1 MAPPAIF
8 SSPQH
13 SQSPSPSPKPSKHH
27 PFFPSAANFKTQE
40 KSRSPHSSSPSRSPP
55 STLKP
60 YPPIPPI
67 YSHLLSLPSL
77 AAPFL
82 PHHILQAYP
91 ASIQSLLPLLS
102 SLDEKLLALLPQRSK
117 NWTHS
122 FLTAFLLS
130 SRSQLAVD
138 RKLGFLLQG
147 HGGSREEVAA
157 RLLWAVGGWKEAGYQ
172 GKGGEQVK
180 WQIDGLLAGFA
191 EPGLEMDVVRLEE
204 AGETVVVW
212 TGGRAWEVGLFRG
225 GKRRGVAELQEEL
238 EEIVAA
244 GEYLPEPTPSISALS
259 HRLPRAEWAR
269 AKDALGGGDSM
280 VRLHNS
286 LLTVSLE
293 PYALPIGTAAALDDI
308 RGNTPSPNRFA
319 DQTCGLIIYA
329 DGRAGLTVDRTVAD
343 LHAGLQLGSWLSE
356 VSAAAPLGEPAPLP
370 QLPHGEQRGREA
382 AIAQLKWQQEMMRRR
397 PRQLKFPKLRAPKGI
412 PLAYVDAVP
421 RIVQA
426 VTLGG
431 MGLDHQKRQLCLLLA
446 LQKSV
451 GPREAIVV
459 SVPQTGIVNGREDW
473 VMGITEEMVSF
484 WSEGEN
490 KEAFEKALKS
500 LEKRTT
506 EKHFPFYL
514 TTLLV
519 PALNTLPSSPALETI
534 KKVIRIASGAGAEI
548 QFSGLEIKDGEGGVE
563 AGLSSIDGPN
573 KLSVFYLAR
582 EDDEVEVAFS
592 ATGHWRWQVDGVVE
606 RFLRAWEDV
615 VRVAVE
621 V

>member
-1 MAPPAIF
+1 MF

-13 SQSPSPSPKPSKHH
+13 SQSPSPMPSKRQ
-27 PFFPSAANFKTQE
+27 PFFPSAANFKG
-40 KSRSPHSSSPSRSPP
+40 SPQSSSPSRSPP
-55 STLKP
+55 PKARSTLKP

-67 YSHLLSLPSL
+67 YTHLLSLPSL
-77 AAPFL
+77 AAPFVPL
-82 PHHILQAYP
+82 HLLHTYP

-102 SLDEKLLALLPQRSK
+102 SLDEKLLALLPHRSK

-138 RKLGFLLQG
+138 RKLAYLLQSS
-147 HGGSREEVAA
+147 GGSREETGA
-157 RLLWAVGGWKEAGYQ
+157 RLLWAVGGWKESGYQ

-180 WQIDGLLAGFA
+180 WQIEGLLAGFA
-191 EPGLEMDVVRLEE
+191 EPGLEMDLVRLEE
-204 AGETVVVW
+204 AVETVVVW
-212 TGGRAWEVGLFRG
+212 AGGRAWEVELFRRG
-225 GKRRGVAELQEEL
+225 RRRSVAELQEEL

-286 LLTVSLE
+286 LLTLSLE
-293 PYALPIGTAAALDDI
+293 PYPLPIGTAAALDDI

-319 DQTCGLIIYA
+319 DQTCGLVIYA

-343 LHAGLQLGSWLSE
+343 LSAGLQLGSWLSE
-356 VSAAAPLGEPAPLP
+356 VAAAAPLGESAPLP
-370 QLPHGEQRGREA
+370 QLPQGGQGGREA
-382 AIAQLKWQQEMMRRR
+382 ALAQLRWQQEMMRRR
-397 PRQLKFPKLRAPKGI
+397 PRQLKFPKLRAPKGV
-412 PLAYVDAVP
+412 PTVYADAVP

-431 MGLDHQKRQLCLLLA
+431 MGMDHERRELCLLLA
-446 LQKSV
+446 LQRSV
-451 GPREAIVV
+451 GPREGIVV
-459 SVPQTGIVNGREDW
+459 AVPQTGIVNGREDW
-473 VMGITEEMVSF
+473 VMGVTEEMASF

-490 KEAFEKALKS
+490 KEAFERALKS
-500 LEKRTT
+500 LGERTA
-506 EKHFPFYL
+506 ERHFPFYL

-519 PALNTLPSSPALETI
+519 PALNTLPPSSALETV
-534 KKVIRIASGAGAEI
+534 KKIVRVASGEGAEV
-548 QFSGLEIKDGEGGVE
+548 QFSGLKAEGGVE

-615 VRVAVE
+615 VRFAIEE